1 MEYGIFFEEDILTIQ
16 RIYDI
21 AKTYAPEYDK
31 AKTPYEDALRHMP

>member
-1 MEYGIFFEEDILTIQ
+1 MEYGIFLKIQ

-31 AKTPYEDALRHMP
+31 AKTPYEDALV